1 MTLRPYNIIMEKKLK
16 MQDSISKTNI
26 SKFNKDFKN
35 CPTNKISRNALTRTQ
50 INNIAMDWDAFRMID
65 HTYSDVVNNEMKK
78 VTNQKSSGRCWGFAG
93 LNLMRISLAEKY
105 NLGNFEFSQNYF
117 MFFDKLE
124 KSNYFL
130 ENILKTLDKSYD
142 SRLMM
147 HLLDSPVQ
155 DGGQWDMFVNLI
167 EKYGAVPQSVMAES
181 FQSSQSR
188 MMNQFL
194 TRKLREFAWTL
205 RKMNTKGKKLSEL
218 RKEKEKMMSVIYS
231 MLCVCL
237 GNPPNKF
244 DWQTRDKKN
253 KFIRLTDLNP
263 VDFYKKHSGVNL
275 KEKLCLIHAPMSN
288 KKMNELYTVS
298 FLGNVIEGQ
307 IIKYA
312 NVELADIK
320 KAAIKS
326 IKNNESVWFGCDV
339 GKMFHRDLGLMD
351 MDLYDYEALFN
362 TNFSMNKATR
372 LEYGDSM
379 MTHAMLFTGVD
390 IINGKPRRWRV
401 ENSWGV
407 KGGDKGYYL
416 MTDKWFDEYNYEIV
430 VDKKYLPKRILEL
443 FDKEPVKLAPWD
455 PMGALAI

>member
-1 MTLRPYNIIMEKKLK
+1 
-16 MQDSISKTNI
+16 MQDSISKNNI
-26 SKFNKDFKN
+26 SNFTKEFNS
-35 CPTNKISRNALTRTQ
+35 CSSNKISRNALTRTQ
-50 INNIAMDWDAFRMID
+50 INNIAMDWDAFRLTNHI
-65 HTYSDVVNNEMKK
+65 YSDVISTEMTK

-105 NLGNFEFSQNYF
+105 NLKDFEFSQNYF

-130 ENILKTLDKSYD
+130 ENIIKTLDESYD

-147 HLLDSPVQ
+147 HLLHSPVQ

-167 EKYGAVPQSVMAES
+167 EKYGVVPQSAMPES
-181 FQSSQSR
+181 FQSSQSG
-188 MMNQFL
+188 MMNRFL
-194 TRKLREFAWTL
+194 TRKLREFASTL
-205 RKMNTKGKKLSEL
+205 RKMNKKGIDIKAL
-218 RKEKEKMMSVIYS
+218 RKEKEKMMSEIYT
-231 MLCVCL
+231 MLCICL
-237 GNPPNKF
+237 GNPPEKF

-253 KFIRLTDLNP
+253 KFVRLTDLDP
-263 VDFYKKHSGVNL
+263 IDFYNKHSGVKL
-275 KEKLCLIHAPMSN
+275 KDKICLIHAPMSN

-298 FLGNVIEGQ
+298 FLGNVVGGQ

-312 NVELADIK
+312 NVEIDEIK

-351 MDLYDYEALFN
+351 MDLYDYEALLGTKFG
-362 TNFSMNKATR
+362 MNKATR

-390 IINGKPRRWRV
+390 IANGKSTKWRV
-401 ENSWGV
+401 ENSWGP
-407 KGGDKGYYL
+407 KGGNKGYYL

-430 VDKKYLPKRILEL
+430 VDKKYLPKQILDL
-443 FDKEPVKLAPWD
+443 FNRKPVELAPWD
-455 PMGALAI
+455 PMGALAIK

>member
-1 MTLRPYNIIMEKKLK
+1 MSKKISLNNI
-16 MQDSISKTNI
+16 N
-26 SKFNKDFKN
+26 KFKKDFDSSSQ
-35 CPTNKISRNALTRTQ
+35 CQISMNALTRSKLEDVS
-50 INNIAMDWDAFRMID
+50 MDWESYRKID
-65 HTYSDVVNNEMKK
+65 HTFSDVIDSEMKV
-78 VTNQKSSGRCWGFAG
+78 VTNQKASGRCWGFAA
-93 LNLMRISLAEKY
+93 LNLMRVELAKKY
-105 NLGNFEFSQNYF
+105 KLDNFEFSQSYF

-130 ENILKTLDKSYD
+130 ENILKTLDESYD

-194 TRKLREFAWTL
+194 TRKLREFSWTL

-237 GNPPNKF
+237 GNPPDKF

-362 TNFSMNKATR
+362 TNFTMNKATR